1 MNPVNGSYPRGAP
14 QPNGDFFAQRGAGPA
29 NNGPPTPRQISQ
41 ENPQQAR
48 LRQFEDDKKRLTASC
63 CTPLPDEHKPQSY
76 ITHFRV
82 EEDSMH
88 QSGPP
93 PPDASTHHKKPRV
106 ILLGVKST
114 GKVQMYKAR
123 ENEDGTFQI
132 GKTWDLDELQSIRVF
147 NPATARTPEEQQQAQ
162 WAGPGGL
169 TITMSKPYFWKALGN
184 AEKEFFVAGLV
195 RVFRRYTKGRA
206 PELIGFTATERDT
219 LLSGPSYVP
228 PPQEGRPSSQNQ
240 AQPPPLR
247 QQLPQQRSSSPS
259 SSVHSS
265 TIGLASSEPMQ
276 GPANPR
282 PVQQQRPQP
291 TNQPSSHRSN
301 RDSRASSQ
309 QTPSPTSS
317 FKAPPQAFNQSQ
329 PQQSQQPRPFEPIFP
344 PNHQAPASL
353 FANGG
358 RPSNAS
364 SAVSPTFLQPLNTS
378 SGPAGA
384 SLMSPSEISPG
395 THSVSSI
402 TAGRWR
408 PEGVAAT
415 TQRSAVDSPGS
426 EQSPG
431 STPAPLQQTVLQTAP
446 HNAPQ
451 TAPQVVPERRRP
463 PIQDASVFGSQNS
476 FRKASIA
483 TEPSPLATQAPMQH
497 DVSPSNMQGEP
508 LLEVLPLRSTP
519 QKAKAPP
526 LQIVVQQE
534 QERVPS
540 PVTQAAPRQ
549 DSPSNDLPSRTTSP
563 LDERQYRPGL
573 GPMMGRQGSNE
584 TANKLRK
591 AATAYSAFKPR
602 AGGAGERLLGTKAN
616 TNDEP
621 DGVTRVVP
629 APLSRNATQDTVP
642 TLGRVA
648 SPLGNGVPRPLSP
661 GLEKPATQTMD
672 GVVERPLPNGSTQPA
687 VQVNEPTEEQ
697 QMARRP
703 SKITIPKP
711 RRQTDFFAKSLTTM
725 GIDTS
730 IVNNQHVE
738 FENILTDFNWDT
750 NLLQVKQVDV
760 LKTNLRRDIARL
772 EAGSWLGD
780 SGHKDDRVATVE
792 SLLDRA
798 IAECDEMEGL
808 LTLYSVE
815 LSVSKSGSSVEG

>member
-1 MNPVNGSYPRGAP
+1 M
-14 QPNGDFFAQRGAGPA
+14 
-29 NNGPPTPRQISQ
+29 I
-41 ENPQQAR
+41 
-48 LRQFEDDKKRLTASC
+48 
-63 CTPLPDEHKPQSY
+63 
-76 ITHFRV
+76 
-82 EEDSMH
+82 M
-88 QSGPP
+88 
-93 PPDASTHHKKPRV
+93 
-106 ILLGVKST
+106 LGVKST

-162 WAGPGGL
+162 WAGPAGL
-169 TITMSKPYFWKALGN
+169 TITMSKPYFWKALGA
-184 AEKEFFVAGLV
+184 AEKEFFIAGLV

-206 PELIGFTATERDT
+206 PELIGFTPTERDG
-219 LLSGPSYVP
+219 LLSGPSYIP
-228 PPQEGRPSSQNQ
+228 PPQDGRPSSQNQ
-240 AQPPPLR
+240 GQSPSLR
-247 QQLPQQRSSSPS
+247 QQQQQQQRSSSPT

-265 TIGLASSEPMQ
+265 TIGLASSEPTQ
-276 GPANPR
+276 SSANLR
-282 PVQQQRPQP
+282 LVQQQRPQP
-291 TNQPSSHRSN
+291 PPNQPSSQRSN

-317 FKAPPQAFNQSQ
+317 FKAPLQAFSQ
-329 PQQSQQPRPFEPIFP
+329 PPAQAQQSRPFEPIFP
-344 PNHQAPASL
+344 PNHQTPVPLMAYA
-353 FANGG
+353 G

-378 SGPAGA
+378 TGPAGA

-395 THSVSSI
+395 THSVSPV

-408 PEGVAAT
+408 PQGVAAT
-415 TQRSAVDSPGS
+415 TQRTAVDSPGS

-431 STPAPLQQTVLQTAP
+431 STPAPHTVSQP
-446 HNAPQ
+446 APQ
-451 TAPQVVPERRRP
+451 LVPQIVPERRRP
-463 PIQDASVFGSQNS
+463 PLQDASVFGSQNS
-476 FRKASIA
+476 FRKPSLAA
-483 TEPSPLATQAPMQH
+483 EPSPLATQAPMQH
-497 DVSPSNMQGEP
+497 DISPSNMQSEP
-508 LLEVLPLRSTP
+508 LPEVLPLRSTP

-526 LQIVVQQE
+526 QIIVQQEQE

-540 PVTQAAPRQ
+540 PVIQAAPRQ
-549 DSPSNDLPSRTTSP
+549 ESPSNDLPSRTTSP

-573 GPMMGRQGSNE
+573 GPMMGRQGSSE

-616 TNDEP
+616 KNDEP

-648 SPLGNGVPRPLSP
+648 SPVGNGTRPSSP
-661 GLEKPATQTMD
+661 GLERAATQTMG
-672 GVVERPLPNGSTQPA
+672 GVVEHPLANGSVQPA
-687 VQVNEPTEEQ
+687 APAVETTEEQ
-697 QMARRP
+697 MNRRP
-703 SKITIPKP
+703 SKTTMPKQ
-711 RRQTDFFAKSLTTM
+711 RRQTDFFAKSLAIM

-730 IVNNQHVE
+730 VVHNQHTE
-738 FENILTDFNWDT
+738 FENILTDFNWDA

-780 SGHKDDRVATVE
+780 SEHKDDRVAAVE
-792 SLLDRA
+792 NLLDRA

-815 LSVSKSGSSVEG
+815 LSVSN